1 MTENDKRYIFELQ
14 LQLSLDV
21 RNLNPQLPQVVRL
34 TGASLISTDISG
46 TCIFGLIRHPSF
58 TLDQC
63 ILAMF
68 DLKDLTNKL
77 AESKNTEIQLKQ
89 IHKFDENL
97 SQNIIIAGNSYTI
110 AIIHGQK
117 FEPDAAIS

>member
-1 MTENDKRYIFELQ
+1 MTENDKKYVFELM

-34 TGASLISTDISG
+34 TGASLISVDISG

-58 TLDQC
+58 TRDQC

-68 DLKDLTNKL
+68 DLNDLSGKL
-77 AESKNTEIQLKQ
+77 SESKNAEIQLKQ
-89 IHKFDENL
+89 IHKFDENM

-110 AIIHGQK
+110 AIIHGQR
-117 FEPDAAIS
+117 FEPNVAIP